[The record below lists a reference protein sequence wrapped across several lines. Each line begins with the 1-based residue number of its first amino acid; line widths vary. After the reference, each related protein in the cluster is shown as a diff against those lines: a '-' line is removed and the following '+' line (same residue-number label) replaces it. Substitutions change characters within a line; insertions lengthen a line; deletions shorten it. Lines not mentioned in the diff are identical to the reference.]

1 MDDIGMDEIRW
12 TPTAERILRVASE
25 LFYARGIRAVGVDT
39 IAEAAGT
46 TKKTLYDRFGS
57 KDRLVAAYLEA
68 RDARWRAFLEA
79 HLEQHGPDPEARLL
93 AVFDATEIWQ
103 ERNARRG
110 CSVINAG
117 AELVDPDH
125 PARRLLAPQKLWL
138 RDLLLDLA
146 GAAGLREPEHLADQ
160 LLLVHEGA
168 LVALS
173 VAELDSTMDAAR
185 AAVRTL
191 IATHRR

>member
-1 MDDIGMDEIRW
+1 MDDIRW

-25 LFYARGIRAVGVDT
+25 LFYTRGIRAVGVDT

-68 RDARWRAFLEA
+68 RDARWRAFL
-79 HLEQHGPDPEARLL
+79 LDYVEQRPVTDRIL
-93 AVFDATEIWQ
+93 AVYDAMVEWH
-103 ERNARRG
+103 ERDARRG

-117 AELVDPDH
+117 AELTNPDH

-138 RDLLLDLA
+138 RDLFADLA
-146 GAAGLREPEHLADQ
+146 AQTGLDDPAGLADQ

-168 LVALS
+168 LVAAS
-173 VAELDSTMDAAR
+173 VVELGDTLEAAR
-185 AAVRTL
+185 AAVHTL
-191 IATHRR
+191 IAAHRR

>member
-1 MDDIGMDEIRW
+1 MDDIRW

-25 LFYARGIRAVGVDT
+25 LFYTRGIRAVGVDT

-57 KDRLVAAYLEA
+57 KDRLVAAYLEG
-68 RDARWRAFLEA
+68 RDARWREFLED
-79 HLEQHGPDPEARLL
+79 HLDREESDPERRIL
-93 AVFDATEIWQ
+93 AVFDATGIWQ
-103 ERNARRG
+103 ERYARRG

-125 PARRLLAPQKLWL
+125 PARRLLAPQKAWL
-138 RDLLLDLA
+138 RDRLRDLA
-146 GAAGLREPEHLADQ
+146 AAADLRDPEGLADQ
-160 LLLVHEGA
+160 LLLVHEGL

-173 VAELDSTMDAAR
+173 VADLDTATDAAR
-185 AAVRTL
+185 TAVRTL
-191 IATHRR
+191 IAAHRG

>member
-1 MDDIGMDEIRW
+1 MDDIRW

-25 LFYARGIRAVGVDT
+25 LFYTRGIRAVGVDT

-68 RDARWRAFLEA
+68 RDARWRAFLEDR
-79 HLEQHGPDPEARLL
+79 LNQEDSDPERQLL

-103 ERNARRG
+103 QRHARRG

-125 PARRLLAPQKLWL
+125 PARRLLAPQKIWL
-138 RDLLLDLA
+138 RDRFRDLA
-146 GAAGLREPEHLADQ
+146 DAAGLRDPEGLADQ
-160 LLLVHEGA
+160 LLLVHEGM

-173 VAELDSTMDAAR
+173 VADLDTTTDAAR
-185 AAVRTL
+185 AAVHTL
-191 IATHRR
+191 IDARRR

>member
-1 MDDIGMDEIRW
+1 MDDIHW

-25 LFYARGIRAVGVDT
+25 LFYTRGIRAVGVDT
-39 IAEAAGT
+39 IAEEAGT

-57 KDRLVAAYLEA
+57 KDRLVAAYLQA
-68 RDARWRAFLEA
+68 RDARWRAFLEE
-79 HLEQHGPDPEARLL
+79 HLEQQGADPEARLL

-103 ERNARRG
+103 DRYAHRG
-110 CSVINAG
+110 CSAINAG
-117 AELVDPDH
+117 AELVDPSH
-125 PARRLLAPQKLWL
+125 PARQLLAPQKLWL
-138 RDLLLDLA
+138 RDLLHDLA
-146 GAAGLREPEHLADQ
+146 GEAGLGEPEHLADQ

-173 VAELDSTMDAAR
+173 VAELDTTMDAAR

-191 IATHRR
+191 ISAHRR

>member
-1 MDDIGMDEIRW
+1 MDDIRW

-138 RDLLLDLA
+138 RDLLCDLA
-146 GAAGLREPEHLADQ
+146 GEIGLGEPEQLADQ

>member
-1 MDDIGMDEIRW
+1 MDDIRW

-25 LFYARGIRAVGVDT
+25 LFYTRGIRAVGVDT

-68 RDARWRAFLEA
+68 RDARWRAFLED
-79 HLEQHGPDPEARLL
+79 HLNQEDSDPGRQLL
-93 AVFDATEIWQ
+93 AVFDATQIWQ
-103 ERNARRG
+103 ERHAHRG

-125 PARRLLAPQKLWL
+125 PARRLLAPQKIWL
-138 RDLLLDLA
+138 RDRFRDLA
-146 GAAGLREPEHLADQ
+146 DAADLRDPEGLADQ
-160 LLLVHEGA
+160 LLLVHEGM

-173 VAELDSTMDAAR
+173 VADLDTTTEAAR

-191 IATHRR
+191 IAVHRS

>member
-1 MDDIGMDEIRW
+1 MDDIRW
-12 TPTAERILRVASE
+12 TPTAERILRVASD

-68 RDARWRAFLEA
+68 RDARWRVFLED
-79 HLEQHGPDPEARLL
+79 HLNQAGPDAEQQLL
-93 AVFDATEIWQ
+93 AIFEATEIWQ
-103 ERNARRG
+103 ERHARRG

-138 RDLLLDLA
+138 RDRFRDLA
-146 GAAGLREPEHLADQ
+146 DAAGLRDPEDIADQ
-160 LLLVHEGA
+160 LLLVHEGL

-173 VAELDSTMDAAR
+173 LTDLETTTDAAR

-191 IATHRR
+191 IATHRS

>member
-1 MDDIGMDEIRW
+1 MDDIHW

-25 LFYARGIRAVGVDT
+25 LFYTRGIRAVGVDT
-39 IAEAAGT
+39 IAEEAGT

-68 RDARWRAFLEA
+68 RDARWRAFLDE
-79 HLEQHGPDPEARLL
+79 HLEQQGPDPEARLL
-93 AVFDATEIWQ
+93 AIFDATESWQ
-103 ERNARRG
+103 DRYAHRG
-110 CSVINAG
+110 CSAINAG
-117 AELVDPDH
+117 AELVDPSH

-138 RDLLLDLA
+138 RDLLRDLA
-146 GAAGLREPEHLADQ
+146 VEAGLREPEHLADQ

-173 VAELDSTMDAAR
+173 VAELDTTMDAAR

-191 IATHRR
+191 ISAHRR

>member
-1 MDDIGMDEIRW
+1 MDDIHW

-25 LFYARGIRAVGVDT
+25 LFYTRGIRAVGVDT
-39 IAEAAGT
+39 IAEEAGT

-68 RDARWRAFLEA
+68 RDARWRAFLEE
-79 HLEQHGPDPEARLL
+79 HLEQQGPDPEARLL
-93 AVFDATEIWQ
+93 AVFDATESWQ
-103 ERNARRG
+103 DRYAHRG
-110 CSVINAG
+110 CSAINAG
-117 AELVDPDH
+117 AELVDPSH

-138 RDLLLDLA
+138 RDLLRDLA
-146 GAAGLREPEHLADQ
+146 GEAGLREPEHLADQ

-173 VAELDSTMDAAR
+173 VAELDTTMDAAR

-191 IATHRR
+191 ISAHRR

>member
-1 MDDIGMDEIRW
+1 MDDIRW

-25 LFYARGIRAVGVDT
+25 LFYTRGIRAVGVDT

-68 RDARWRAFLEA
+68 RDARWRAFLEE
-79 HLEQHGPDPEARLL
+79 HLNQEDSDPERQLL
-93 AVFDATEIWQ
+93 AVFGATEIWQ
-103 ERNARRG
+103 QRHARRG

-125 PARRLLAPQKLWL
+125 PARRLLAPQKIWL
-138 RDLLLDLA
+138 RDRFRDLA
-146 GAAGLREPEHLADQ
+146 GAAGLRDPEGLADQ
-160 LLLVHEGA
+160 LLLVHEGM

-173 VAELDSTMDAAR
+173 VADLDTTTDAAR
-185 AAVRTL
+185 AAVHTL
-191 IATHRR
+191 IAAHRR

>member
-1 MDDIGMDEIRW
+1 MDEIRW

-25 LFYARGIRAVGVDT
+25 LFYSRGIRAVGVDT

-138 RDLLLDLA
+138 RDLLCDLA
-146 GAAGLREPEHLADQ
+146 GEIGLSEPEHLADQ

-191 IATHRR
+191 IASHRR

>member
-1 MDDIGMDEIRW
+1 MDDIRW
-12 TPTAERILRVASE
+12 TPTAERILRVASD
-25 LFYARGIRAVGVDT
+25 LFYTRGIRAVGVDT

-68 RDARWRAFLEA
+68 RDARWRVFLED
-79 HLEQHGPDPEARLL
+79 HLSQADPDPERQLL
-93 AVFDATEIWQ
+93 AIFEATEIWQ
-103 ERNARRG
+103 QRHARRG

-125 PARRLLAPQKLWL
+125 PARRLLAPQKIWL
-138 RDLLLDLA
+138 RDRFRDLA
-146 GAAGLREPEHLADQ
+146 DAADLRDPEGLADQ
-160 LLLVHEGA
+160 LLLVHEGT

-173 VAELDSTMDAAR
+173 VADLDTTTDAAR

-191 IATHRR
+191 IAAHRS

>member
-1 MDDIGMDEIRW
+1 MDDIRW
-12 TPTAERILRVASE
+12 TPTAERILRVASD
-25 LFYARGIRAVGVDT
+25 LFYTRGIRAVGVDT
-39 IAEAAGT
+39 IAEQAGT

-68 RDARWRAFLEA
+68 RDGRWRVFLED
-79 HLEQHGPDPEARLL
+79 HLSEADPDPERQLL
-93 AVFDATEIWQ
+93 AIFEATEIWQ
-103 ERNARRG
+103 QRHARRG

-125 PARRLLAPQKLWL
+125 PARRLLAPQKIWL
-138 RDLLLDLA
+138 RDRFRDLA
-146 GAAGLREPEHLADQ
+146 DAADLRDPEALADQ
-160 LLLVHEGA
+160 LLLVHEGT

-173 VAELDSTMDAAR
+173 VADLDTTTDAAR

-191 IATHRR
+191 IAAHRS

>member
-1 MDDIGMDEIRW
+1 MDDIRW

-25 LFYARGIRAVGVDT
+25 LFYTRGIRAVGVDT

-68 RDARWRAFLEA
+68 RDARWRAFLEDR
-79 HLEQHGPDPEARLL
+79 LNQEDSDPERQLL

-103 ERNARRG
+103 QRHARRG

-125 PARRLLAPQKLWL
+125 PARRLLAPQKIWL
-138 RDLLLDLA
+138 RDRFRDLA
-146 GAAGLREPEHLADQ
+146 DAAGLRDPEGLADQ
-160 LLLVHEGA
+160 LLLVHEGM

-173 VAELDSTMDAAR
+173 VADLDTTTDAAR
-185 AAVRTL
+185 AAVHTL
-191 IATHRR
+191 IDAHRR

>member
-1 MDDIGMDEIRW
+1 MDDIRW
-12 TPTAERILRVASE
+12 TPTAERILRVASD

-68 RDARWRAFLEA
+68 RDARWRAFLED
-79 HLEQHGPDPEARLL
+79 HLNQAGPDPEQQLL
-93 AVFDATEIWQ
+93 AVFEATEIWQ
-103 ERNARRG
+103 ERHARRG

-125 PARRLLAPQKLWL
+125 PARRLLAPQKIWL
-138 RDLLLDLA
+138 RDRFRDLA
-146 GAAGLREPEHLADQ
+146 DAAGLRDPEDLADQ
-160 LLLVHEGA
+160 LLLVHEGL

-173 VAELDSTMDAAR
+173 LTDLETTTDAAR

-191 IATHRR
+191 IATHRS

>member
-1 MDDIGMDEIRW
+1 MDDIRM
-12 TPTAERILRVASE
+12 TPTAERILAVASE

-39 IAEAAGT
+39 IADAAET

-57 KDRLVAAYLEA
+57 KDRLVAAYLE
-68 RDARWRAFLEA
+68 RREQRWQAFLRDYVDRRPP
-79 HLEQHGPDPEARLL
+79 EQRIL
-93 AVFDATEIWQ
+93 AVFDAMEEWR
-103 ERNARRG
+103 ERDARRG
-110 CSVINAG
+110 CSMINAG
-117 AELVDPDH
+117 AELTDPDH

-138 RDLLLDLA
+138 RDLFTELA
-146 GAAGLREPEHLADQ
+146 ARQGLRDPRNLADQ

-168 LVALS
+168 LVGSS

-191 IATHRR
+191 IAAHRR

>member
-1 MDDIGMDEIRW
+1 M
-12 TPTAERILRVASE
+12 ASD
-25 LFYARGIRAVGVDT
+25 LFYTRGIRAVGVDT

-68 RDARWRAFLEA
+68 RDARWRVFLED
-79 HLEQHGPDPEARLL
+79 HLSQADPDPERQLL
-93 AVFDATEIWQ
+93 AIFEATEIWQ
-103 ERNARRG
+103 QRHARRG

-125 PARRLLAPQKLWL
+125 PARRLLAPQKIWL
-138 RDLLLDLA
+138 RDRFRDLA
-146 GAAGLREPEHLADQ
+146 DAADLRDPEGLADQ
-160 LLLVHEGA
+160 LLLVHEGT

-173 VAELDSTMDAAR
+173 VADLDTTTDAAR

-191 IATHRR
+191 IAAHRS